1 VGRSVA
7 AVLAGFVVVFVLS
20 LGTDEVLHLLEVYPP
35 WSQPMFDPGLNL
47 LALVYRLVYD
57 TFGSYLTARLA
68 PYAPMRHALIGGVLG
83 LVLSSMGAVAAIQ
96 LKMGPAWY
104 PIGLALSTMPT
115 AWLGGALFER
125 RSRSAVTIS
134 Q

>member
-1 VGRSVA
+1 
-7 AVLAGFVVVFVLS
+7 VLAGFVVVFVLS

-47 LALVYRLVYD
+47 LALAYRLVYD

-83 LVLSSMGAVAAIQ
+83 LVFSIMGVVAAMQ

-125 RSRSAVTIS
+125 RSSPR
-134 Q
+134 